1 MRAGMNFAQG
11 AALPAKPKPSGFLA
25 GTVQLP
31 QHSLVLPQAPS
42 PPAVHLSPAPIQHP
56 LPPLQ

>member
-1 MRAGMNFAQG
+1 MNFAQG